1 MKNKIRVG
9 VIFGGRSG
17 EHEVSLVSA
26 SSVIKALDKDKYE
39 AVMIGITK
47 DGRWLSSADTLSLF
61 KSNDIALDD
70 KNEKY
75 LLPDPGKKG
84 LVSFGDDGNSDKN
97 DKLDVIFPVMHGT
110 YGEDGTI
117 QGLLELANIAYVGAG
132 VLASAVGM
140 DKVVQKNL
148 FIQAGLPVTDFL
160 YFSREKFES
169 DIEGWIEKIEVKL
182 GYPCFIKPANSGSS
196 VGINKAHNRE
206 ELILGI
212 KEAFQYD
219 RKVLVEIGIEN
230 AREIECAVLGG
241 DFPEV
246 SVPGEIVSSNEFYD
260 YDAKYVDGKSES
272 IIPALLDESMTKEIR
287 HLAKEAFITLDCFSM
302 ARVDFFVSR
311 DDHQIY
317 LNEINTIPGFTKI
330 SMFPKLWEATGIEYS
345 ELIDKLLQLAIARHK
360 EKNTLKT
367 SYSPKKD
374 WYKNGEK

>member
-26 SSVIKALDKDKYE
+26 GSIINTLDKDKYD
-39 AVMIGITK
+39 VTLIGITK
-47 DGRWLSSADTLSLF
+47 EGKWISSGETLKLF
-61 KSNDIALDD
+61 RNNQIKLDI

-75 LLPDPGKKG
+75 LLPDPDKKG
-84 LVSFGDDGNSDKN
+84 LVTLSN
-97 DKLDVIFPVMHGT
+97 DTKEIQTEKLDVVFPVVHGT
-110 YGEDGTI
+110 YGEDGTL
-117 QGLLELANIAYVGAG
+117 QGLLELADIAYVGAG

-140 DKVVQKNL
+140 DKIIQKNL
-148 FIQAGLPVTDFL
+148 FRQADLPVTDFL
-160 YFSREKFES
+160 YFTREKFES
-169 DIEGWIEKIEVKL
+169 DLEGWVEKIEVKL
-182 GYPCFIKPANSGSS
+182 GYPSFIKPANSGSS

-206 ELILGI
+206 ELLAAIE
-212 KEAFQYD
+212 EAFQYD
-219 RKVLVEIGIEN
+219 RKVLVEVGVEN

-246 SVPGEIVSSNEFYD
+246 SIPGEIISSNEFYD

-272 IIPALLDESMTKEIR
+272 VIPAELGDTLTKEIR
-287 HLAKEAFITLDCFSM
+287 HLAKEAFKVLDCYGM

-311 DDHQIY
+311 DDQKIY

-330 SMFPKLWEATGIEYS
+330 SMFPKLWEATGIGYS
-345 ELIDKLLQLAIARHK
+345 ELIDRLIQLAIARHN
-360 EKNTLKT
+360 EKSALKT
-367 SYSPKKD
+367 TYNPKRD

>member
-26 SSVIKALDKDKYE
+26 SSVISALDKDKYE
-39 AVMIGITK
+39 PVLIGITK
-47 DGRWLSSADTLSLF
+47 DGRWLSSTETLKLF
-61 KSNDIALDD
+61 KSNEIALDD

-84 LVSFGDDGNSDKN
+84 LVAFDDNGNISESEKI
-97 DKLDVIFPVMHGT
+97 DVIFPIMHGT

-117 QGLLELANIAYVGAG
+117 QGLLELANVAYVGAG

-148 FIQAGLPVTDFL
+148 FIQANLPVADFL
-160 YFSREKFES
+160 YFTLERFEA

-182 GYPCFIKPANSGSS
+182 GYPSFVKPANSGSS
-196 VGINKAHNRE
+196 VGISKAHNRE
-206 ELILGI
+206 ELLLAI

-219 RKVLVEIGIEN
+219 RKVLVEVGIEN

-246 SVPGEIVSSNEFYD
+246 SVPGEVVSSNEFYD
-260 YDAKYVDGKSES
+260 YDAKYVDGKSEA
-272 IIPALLDESMTKEIR
+272 IIPAPLSDSLTKEVR
-287 HLAKEAFITLDCFSM
+287 QLAKEAFIMLDCFGM

-311 DDHQIY
+311 DDNKII

-345 ELIDKLLQLAIARHK
+345 VLIDKLIQLAITRHK

-367 SYSPKKD
+367 TYNPKKA